1 MLSDTPRA
9 KPALEL
15 RDVSK
20 QFGDFQALSGVCLRV
35 EPGDS
40 ILLYG
45 PNGAGKTTLLRV
57 LSTLARPSDGKVL
70 YDGADVHANPTVA
83 KAAIGFVSHATFLY
97 GELTARENLEFAG
110 KLFGLTKSPERVAGV
125 LDIFHLQ
132 ERAETPVRELSRGY
146 QQRVSLARAFLHAPQ
161 FLLLDEPF
169 TGLDAAS
176 TESLQDLM
184 RSLQGQGKG
193 LILSTHDFEQ
203 GRAIAQRLVALEG
216 GKVRYDGPI
225 HAAPLAA
232 LRKGARSQESEA
244 SSTALPEGGGI
255 SLAVGETYGRN
266 D

>member
-1 MLSDTPRA
+1 MSSDTPHA

-20 QFGDFQALSGVCLRV
+20 QFGAFQALNGVCLRV

-57 LSTLARPSDGKVL
+57 LSTLARPSEGKVL
-70 YDGADVHANPTVA
+70 YDGADVHANPAAA
-83 KAAIGFVSHATFLY
+83 KAAIGFVSHTTFLY

-110 KLFGLTKSPERVAGV
+110 KLFGLGNLPQRIVSV
-125 LDIFHLQ
+125 LDIFHLRQ
-132 ERAETPVRELSRGY
+132 RAETPVRELSRGY
-146 QQRVSLARAFLHAPQ
+146 QQRVSLARAFLHDPQ

-176 TESLQDLM
+176 TESLQVLM
-184 RSLQGQGKG
+184 QGLRGQGKA
-193 LILSTHDFEQ
+193 LIFSTHDYAQ
-203 GRAIAQRLVALEG
+203 GKAIARRLVAMEG

-225 HAAPLAA
+225 DSAPLAA
-232 LRKGARSQESEA
+232 LRKGVRSQEPGARS
-244 SSTALPEGGGI
+244 P
-255 SLAVGETYGRN
+255 
-266 D
+266 

>member
-1 MLSDTPRA
+1 MRSDTPRA

-20 QFGDFQALSGVCLRV
+20 QFGILQALSGVCLRV

-57 LSTLARPSDGKVL
+57 LSTLARPSEGKVL
-70 YDGADVHANPTVA
+70 YDDVDVHANPAAA

-97 GELTARENLEFAG
+97 GELTAQENLEFAG
-110 KLFGLTKSPERVAGV
+110 KLFGLTPLAPRVAGV
-125 LDIFHLQ
+125 LDLFHLRD
-132 ERAETPVRELSRGY
+132 RAKTPVRELSRGY
-146 QQRVSLARAFLHAPQ
+146 QQRVSLARAFLHDPQ

-184 RSLQGQGKG
+184 RRLQGQGKA
-193 LILSTHDFEQ
+193 LIFSTHDFEQ
-203 GRAIAQRLVALEG
+203 GKAVARRLVALEG

-225 HAAPLAA
+225 SIAPQM
-232 LRKGARSQESEA
+232 GS
-244 SSTALPEGGGI
+244 
-255 SLAVGETYGRN
+255 
-266 D
+266 